1 MKVKRGQKLCKK
13 CDQTCGARAKIC
25 KHCEEPFEVRTD
37 PAVRM
42 RRIHNKRK
50 RKGLKEVTN
59 WKELR
64 QGQEIHYNGRSGEYW
79 LNADGT
85 KDYVTDKGVYKVVA
99 VLEKGFGAY
108 GKKGYTFFNMT
119 NGVSSISSMLINSP
133 YKILVKNAQD

>member
-13 CDQTCGARAKIC
+13 CNMTCGARAKVC
-25 KHCEEPFEVRTD
+25 KHCEAPFEVRTD

-42 RRIHNKRK
+42 RRLRNKAR
-50 RKGLKEVTN
+50 RKGLKPVEN

-64 QGQEIHYNGRSGEYW
+64 EGQEIHFNGRSGEYW

-85 KDYVTDKGVYKVVA
+85 KDYVTDKGVYKIVTI
-99 VLEKGFGAY
+99 LDKGFGAY

-119 NGVSSISSMLINSP
+119 SGVSSISSMLYNSP

>member
-13 CDQTCGARAKIC
+13 CNQCCGARAKIC
-25 KHCEEPFEVRTD
+25 KHCNEPFEVRTD

-85 KDYVTDKGVYKVVA
+85 KDYVTDKGVYKVVT

-119 NGVSSISSMLINSP
+119 NGVSKISSMLHNSP